1 MESRWSGDRVEISG
15 DQWRWSGD
23 QWRSVEISGDQGRS
37 VSREVL
43 SHFGA
48 GIHSAGQSQ
57 GGVGGGKVHAH
68 AMQAGKH
75 LIMGG
80 TLHEEVDGRG
90 GERSDEVSG
99 LLMEGRIHV
108 VDLEDRI
115 AHLHT

>member
-1 MESRWSGDRVEISG
+1 MRGSLR
-15 DQWRWSGD
+15 
-23 QWRSVEISGDQGRS
+23 GRD
-37 VSREVL
+37 
-43 SHFGA
+43 GA
-48 GIHSAGQSQ
+48 AHAAGGQSQ
-57 GGVGGGKVHAH
+57 GAGGGGNVHAH

-80 TLHEEVDGRG
+80 SLHEEVDGRG

-99 LLMEGRIHV
+99 LLMEGRFHV

>member
-1 MESRWSGDRVEISG
+1 MPPMP
-15 DQWRWSGD
+15 
-23 QWRSVEISGDQGRS
+23 
-37 VSREVL
+37 
-43 SHFGA
+43 
-48 GIHSAGQSQ
+48 Q
-57 GGVGGGKVHAH
+57 GGSLRGGGGGDVPAH
-68 AMQAGKH
+68 ARQAGTH

-99 LLMEGRIHV
+99 LLMEGRFLV